1 MLKAAFAGLFILG
14 AGGTDHAL
22 AAPIDLNTA
31 GDFAV
36 LSGSTV
42 TSTGET
48 VIAGNLGLW
57 PGTAVTGF
65 PTGQLTGGSIYAAD
79 ALAQSGNTDLVSAY
93 TAIAG
98 QPGAVVLTGDLGGR
112 ILTPGLYSF
121 ASSAQL
127 TGTLTLNAQGNADAQ
142 FAFQIGSALTTAS
155 ASLVQMI
162 DGGSGDDVFWQVG
175 SSATLG
181 TQSHFLGNV
190 LAQNSITLDTGAAL
204 SCGRALAETGA
215 VTLNDN
221 TISDAASACNAEVP
235 TIAEPPSV
243 LVLAGALAGLG
254 LLASRT
260 RRSAMLDRAA

>member
-1 MLKAAFAGLFILG
+1 MLKAIFAGLLILA
-14 AGGTDHAL
+14 AGHMNNAM
-22 AAPIDLNTA
+22 AAPIALNSA

-36 LSGSTV
+36 LAGSTV
-42 TSTGET
+42 TSTGAT
-48 VIAGNLGLW
+48 LIDGNLGLW

-65 PTGQLTGGSIYAAD
+65 PPGQVTDGSIHAAD

-93 TAIAG
+93 NAIAG
-98 QPGAVVLTGDLGGR
+98 QTGAVALTGDLGGL

-155 ASLVQMI
+155 TSLVQMI

-181 TQSHFLGNV
+181 TQSDFLGNV
-190 LAQNSITLDTGAAL
+190 LARNSITLDTGAAL
-204 SCGRALAETGA
+204 TCGRALAETGA
-215 VTLNDN
+215 VTLNDS

-235 TIAEPPSV
+235 TIAEPPSL

-254 LLASRT
+254 LLARRT
-260 RRSAMLDRAA
+260 RRSAMPDQAA